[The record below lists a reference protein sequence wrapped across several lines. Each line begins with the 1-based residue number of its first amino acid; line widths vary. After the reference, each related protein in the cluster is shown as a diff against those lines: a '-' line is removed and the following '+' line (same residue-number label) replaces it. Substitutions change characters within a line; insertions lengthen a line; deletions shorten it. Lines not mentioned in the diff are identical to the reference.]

1 MNANTKR
8 TMIALAVAAL
18 FGSSMAYA
26 GDHHDKSTNTTHVN
40 ISKNI
45 SLSTNVDIWGNP
57 IVYGFIK
64 TDSAAIALIDNSQS
78 VTWNQAENSLLSNN
92 ASVSGNV
99 GTGASGNIGVNVA
112 AGDNNAQDNAAAL
125 SAADESMAFG
135 IADAEVFVNQTGVG
149 NSTINSGVNNNASLS
164 GNVGSGGSGNIGI
177 NVAAGNNNEQ
187 KNALAA
193 STNNT
198 DYAQSTISTNQVS
211 SGNQVSNSGYV
222 QEYSNTTQVQLS
234 GPVQG
239 ISFGYGYGG
248 YDGTT
253 SGTYSGTGKL
263 SGSGKGGGGGWSP
276 YDDPDGKGGS
286 SGTSFTESGTTKG
299 TEQGQLGFEEISGD
313 YLYANLCGSV
323 TTTQWVIQN
332 AQNSASLSGN
342 VLTGASGNIGVNV
355 AAGTGNLQANSL
367 ALSMA
372 NAPSSP

>member
-1 MNANTKR
+1 MNANMKR

-45 SLSTNVDIWGNP
+45 SLSTNVNIWGDP

-78 VTWNQAENSLLSNN
+78 VTWNLAGNSLLSNN
-92 ASVSGNV
+92 ASINGNV

-135 IADAEVFVNQTGVG
+135 MADAEVFVNQTGVG

-211 SGNQVSNSGYV
+211 TGNQVSNSGYV
-222 QEYSNTTQVQLS
+222 QEYSNTTEVQLS
-234 GPVQG
+234 GFVQG
-239 ISFGYGYGG
+239 QSYGEGSGG
-248 YDGTT
+248 YFG
-253 SGTYSGTGKL
+253 GYEGGYSGSSKGTFDG
-263 SGSGKGGGGGWSP
+263 SAVGIIPVSGK
-276 YDDPDGKGGS
+276 
-286 SGTSFTESGTTKG
+286 TKG
-299 TEQGQLGFEEISGD
+299 TESGSEGGVEGGALGFTEISDD
-313 YLYANLCGSV
+313 YLYANLCGNV

-332 AQNSASLSGN
+332 AQNTASLSGN

-372 NAPSSP
+372 NAPSGP